1 MSMPASSP
9 SVSPAPLSLSQIEA
23 RFRNRIW
30 RGDALGA
37 SDDPVISSGFQ
48 GLDKELPGGGWPTRN
63 LTELL
68 LPAEGLGEIRL
79 LSQALKQITRSE
91 RNILLV
97 APPYIPYMHA
107 WEHLGIDSRCIV
119 IVRVSKPAERLW
131 TLEQGIRSA
140 AFGTVIGWLPEA
152 NQQTMRKLQ
161 ILSRAAA
168 SLVFLFRPARAQF
181 EPSAAPLRIL
191 LSSVREHSHTLSL
204 YLLKRRG
211 APFVLPIRI
220 TLPQAAVFS
229 GSAEL
234 KPALIHSYC

>member
-1 MSMPASSP
+1 MPASPP

-23 RFRNRIW
+23 RFKSRIW
-30 RGDALGA
+30 RGNALGA
-37 SDDPVISSGFQ
+37 SDDPAISSGFQ

-79 LSQALKQITRSE
+79 LSPTLEEITRSE

-107 WEHLGIDSRCIV
+107 WEHLGIDSRHIV
-119 IVRVSKPAERLW
+119 MVRVCKPAERLW

-140 AFGTVIGWLPEA
+140 AFGTIISWLPEA
-152 NQQTMRKLQ
+152 SQQTMRKLQ
-161 ILSRAAA
+161 ILSRTAA
-168 SLVFLFRPARAQF
+168 SLVFLFRSARAQF
-181 EPSAAPLRIL
+181 EPSAAPLRVL
-191 LSSVREHSHTLSL
+191 LNPVRGHSHTLSL

-229 GSAEL
+229 GPAES
-234 KPALIHSYC
+234 KPALVHSHC

>member
-1 MSMPASSP
+1 MPASSP
-9 SVSPAPLSLSQIEA
+9 SASPRSPSLSQIEA
-23 RFRNRIW
+23 RFKSRIW

-37 SDDPVISSGFQ
+37 SNDPVISSRFP
-48 GLDKELPGGGWPTRN
+48 GLDRELPGGGWPTRN

-68 LPAEGLGEIRL
+68 LPAEGMGEIRL
-79 LSQALKQITRSE
+79 LSSALVEITRGE

-97 APPYIPYMHA
+97 APPHIPCIHA
-107 WEHLGIDSRCIV
+107 WEHLGIDSRHIV
-119 IVRVSKPAERLW
+119 MVRVCKPAERLW

-140 AFGTVIGWLPEA
+140 AFGTIVCWLPEA
-152 NQQTMRKLQ
+152 SQPTTRKLQ
-161 ILSRAAA
+161 ILSRTAA

-191 LSSVREHSHTLSL
+191 LNPVQGQSQMLSL

-220 TLPQAAVFS
+220 ALPQAAVLA
-229 GSAEL
+229 GSDESRSVTARS
-234 KPALIHSYC
+234 PSYC